1 MKIKNLIEK
10 NKYALASFAVLAM
23 LSITF
28 GGFDNPVT
36 IALRMFVCFGAA
48 LFFSFCAKKDD
59 DIYLSAFF
67 LLSLISSNVV
77 FLTED
82 IHILLSVSF
91 FLLALAFSEKLRFLS
106 PVFAALCI
114 LAQPLTIAF
123 FAPTVIMTLL
133 LKKQTIPAIISA
145 FTCAGSFI
153 FTKTAE
159 GSEFYAEQFS
169 AYHLNLHLVHFS
181 NIHLEN
187 LSAFLIASIPLLAVI
202 LFVIIKS
209 VIGKNFLVA
218 VAIIIS
224 FLSALYGFALS
235 KNLETVVLILVPVFA
250 FLLCVSNEKS
260 FEKTFNGFN
269 DFFKKRTLL
278 FLLVVAF
285 VAAFPI
291 IFGSVPYEE
300 DLFSK
305 ITFIIFRQE

>member
-1 MKIKNLIEK
+1 MKIKNLIKK

-36 IALRMFVCFGAA
+36 IALRLFVCVGVA
-48 LFFSFCAKKDD
+48 LFFSFYAKKDD
-59 DIYLSAFF
+59 DVYLSAFF

-77 FLTED
+77 FLTDD

-114 LAQPLTIAF
+114 LSQPLTIAF
-123 FAPTVIMTLL
+123 FAPTLILTLL
-133 LKKQTIPAIISA
+133 CKKQTVPAIISA
-145 FTCAGSFI
+145 VACTGSFI

-159 GSEFYAEQFS
+159 SSEFYADQFS

-202 LFVIIKS
+202 LFIVVKS
-209 VIGKNFLVA
+209 AFGKNFLVA

-260 FEKTFNGFN
+260 FEKPFNGFN

-278 FLLVVAF
+278 FLLVIAF
-285 VAAFPI
+285 IAAFPI